1 VKIGIIDLDTGNLA
15 SLKSAFQKLNINYGI
30 CKEFSELNNFKKFI
44 LPGVAAFPKCMKKIK
59 ETKIDKILYQKVLS
73 GSSLLGICAGFQIL
87 FESSNEYEVSLGLNF
102 FDEKI
107 KNFKDFDNKIKTPHV
122 GWNQCK
128 ILNKNRLFEGIND
141 MSDFY
146 FSHTYMLNNLDE
158 KYIVSK
164 TEYKINFISTIN
176 NKNIYGVQFHPEK
189 SQSNGL
195 RIIKNFCEYC

>member
-1 VKIGIIDLDTGNLA
+1 MKIGIIDLDTGNLA

-164 TEYKINFISTIN
+164 TEYKINFISSIN

>member
-164 TEYKINFISTIN
+164 TEYKINFISSIN